1 MSEVNKDPNAEPEIV
16 VNQHDGAVAVEE
28 ADRTVLLTP
37 NDTIVID
44 KEPQFDLPPANR
56 PRKVYAGMWGPIE
69 IGVVGAASLAV
80 VAAIA
85 VYFFFTLPAKN
96 ELERNRATSERLE
109 ADMISARAKYGD
121 ITNIEAHVAKLVSSV
136 DDFESAYLP
145 VAANGN
151 TALYQK
157 LNGLIAAN
165 GLINT
170 NGPDYAPLEIDDQAS
185 ENQSESERGRARFRS
200 LFPGTY
206 VTMTLEGSY
215 ANLRRFISQIE
226 TGNDFVIISS
236 VELQPSDKQGNASN
250 SPEQAAQQNL
260 QLDQDGFGGI
270 PVQRQVQDLNQP
282 RRQTGRTLGQVV
294 SLRLEM
300 AAYYK
305 RPLVESPANIPA
317 Q

>member
-16 VNQHDGAVAVEE
+16 VNQHDGVVAVEE
-28 ADRTVLLTP
+28 SDRQVLLTP
-37 NDTIVID
+37 NETIIVE
-44 KEPQFDLPPANR
+44 KEPHFDFPPSNR
-56 PRKVYAGMWGPIE
+56 PRKVYGGMWGPVE
-69 IGVVGAASLAV
+69 IGAVGAAGLAV
-80 VAAIA
+80 IAALA
-85 VYFFFTLPAKN
+85 AYFLFTLPAKN
-96 ELERNRATSERLE
+96 ELERNRVTRDRLE
-109 ADMISARAKYGD
+109 AELASAREKYGD
-121 ITNIEAHVAKLVSSV
+121 ISNIEAHVAKLVSSV
-136 DDFESAYLP
+136 DEFEAAYLP

-157 LNGLIAAN
+157 LNGLIAAY

-170 NGPDYAPLEIDDQAS
+170 NGPDYAPLEMIDQGS
-185 ENQSESERGRARFRS
+185 ENQSESERGRAKFRS

-215 ANLRRFISQIE
+215 SNLRRFIREIE

-236 VELQPSDKQGNASN
+236 VELQPSDKQGNPSGT
-250 SPEQAAQQNL
+250 AAGQT
-260 QLDQDGFGGI
+260 DQDEFALDGI
-270 PVQRQVQDLNQP
+270 RQDLNQP
-282 RRQTGRTLGQVV
+282 RRQTGRTLGQIV

-305 RPLVESPANIPA
+305 RPVVDAPATIPA